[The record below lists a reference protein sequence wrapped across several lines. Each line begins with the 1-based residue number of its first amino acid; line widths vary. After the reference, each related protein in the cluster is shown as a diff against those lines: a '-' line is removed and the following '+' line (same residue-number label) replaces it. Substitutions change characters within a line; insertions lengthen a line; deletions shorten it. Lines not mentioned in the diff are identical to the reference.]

1 MKPITL
7 EKLIQSKTGDNSVR
21 VKYQNY
27 TPRGYDCKHDVY
39 TIQFICPVY
48 VKLVFLSP
56 AFESENDFANI
67 IADLHHS
74 LRRSVNNGKK

>member
-21 VKYQNY
+21 VMYQHY

-39 TIQFICPVY
+39 TIQFIRPIY
-48 VKLVFLSP
+48 LKLVFLSP
-56 AFESENDFANI
+56 EFESENDFANI
-67 IADLHHS
+67 IADLYHI